1 MLGNARNN
9 RAFLQTVVDTEL
21 QEFVGLGHLRAF
33 QYRTYADVQFGEIF
47 VCDGFADRF
56 RLVVGL
62 FVGFLRIQE
71 LLHLLLDDAIV
82 NLFKEQF
89 GFP

>member
-33 QYRTYADVQFGEIF
+33 QYRTYADIQFGEIF
-47 VCDGFADRF
+47 VCDSLADRF
-56 RLVVGL
+56 RLVIGL